1 MTRMYMVITETFTY
15 TIVLIDFQIRSLC
28 PPIGSS
34 TRIYFYDY
42 LQSIKSLIGSVAC
55 NILCR
60 HYQMSTTSD
69 LSSGP
74 PLCYCGV
81 PARVRNSWTETNP
94 TRKWYGCINY
104 KVNLEIS
111 FVLYVVV
118 SSLTYLPSFLLF
130 FFPAESR

>member
-1 MTRMYMVITETFTY
+1 
-15 TIVLIDFQIRSLC
+15 
-28 PPIGSS
+28 
-34 TRIYFYDY
+34 
-42 LQSIKSLIGSVAC
+42 
-55 NILCR
+55 
-60 HYQMSTTSD
+60 MSTTSD

-81 PARVRNSWTETNP
+81 PARLRNSWTETNP

-118 SSLTYLPSFLLF
+118 SSLRYLPSFSF
-130 FFPAESR
+130 FFSSCRELVTVTFLNGLIRRCPLTKKV